1 MAKYVALSR
10 DMFSWTP
17 SHQKS
22 LEQIITAGF
31 KQIGRS
37 VFIEAQRRVP
47 VVTGNLK
54 SSGSINMDSGG
65 FEITYSAP
73 YANDVEVG
81 RRASTGAVSS
91 QPWVQQVPAHIRRTK
106 KGKVR
111 VAAHAK
117 TYTSG
122 KPTQMPDGSWRV
134 FSTSSVSRG
143 RHFLGGSLKS
153 LLAGTLSRNL
163 GFQKYLKTDTVK

>member
-1 MAKYVALSR
+1 MNWSSQQQNAL
-10 DMFSWTP
+10 
-17 SHQKS
+17 KS
-22 LEQIITAGF
+22 MITSGF
-31 KQIGRS
+31 KNVGRS

-54 SSGSINMDSGG
+54 SSGSVAFTPDG

-73 YANDVEVG
+73 YASDIELG
-81 RRASTGAVSS
+81 RRSSTGAAASL
-91 QPWVQQVPAHIRRTK
+91 PWKQNVPRHIRRTK
-106 KGKVR
+106 TGNKVP
-111 VAAHAK
+111 VAAHTK

-143 RHFLGGSLKS
+143 QHFLGGSLKT
-153 LLAGTLSRNL
+153 TLVSILSYNNGL
-163 GFQKYLKTDTVK
+163 QKYLETDTI